1 MSTQIDALPDAP
13 AATDPVETF
22 DAKAFAFNAALQTF
36 RSQTNALG
44 SEMQTNADVAAA
56 LITAMALPQFMG
68 TSTSS
73 LAIGTGAKSFA
84 TQTGKEWV
92 VGQVVIASSGSN
104 YMKGQVAAYNAGTG
118 VLDVNVTSV
127 NGSGT
132 FASWTIGLSY
142 EGLSL
147 AKSGDNNDIFRLD
160 ALNSALNAVGV
171 GSRHIG
177 LPTPTVS
184 ANAMTMPGA
193 IDTFDFRSDTL
204 ASGGATTITGTLS
217 PLIVPAGATLGGQ
230 NGVAQDLAWLVLN
243 FGGVME
249 YAVVNAAGGVDLSET
264 GVIST
269 TAISSGSTSE
279 SQVYSAVARTNVPY
293 RLAGFSKSTQAVAGQ
308 WAAASSWVN
317 GGVSPLALW
326 LAGYGQ
332 KSRAMTAFRGNGSTH
347 YNTTGRTIWIQ
358 VYWKRGAN
366 TVGYVN
372 LSTVVNGF
380 TEDVKT
386 KYFNTTDESINTGW
400 VPIPAWASY
409 SVTQS
414 VLPSGMVWNERF

>member
-36 RSQTNALG
+36 RTQANALG
-44 SEMQTNADVAAA
+44 GEMQTNADVAAA

-147 AKSGDNNDIFRLD
+147 AKSGINSDIKRLLGLEGPGLLPVGAVIYVAYNKLDDGFLKMNGGTVSRAAYPELFAKLVKSGTATASIATPGVVTWTAHGRSANDPVKWQTTG
-160 ALNSALNAVGV
+160 A
-171 GSRHIG
+171 
-177 LPTPTVS
+177 LPTGYVAATTYYVVGASITPNTFQLS
-184 ANAMTMPGA
+184 ATPGGAA
-193 IDTFDFRSDTL
+193 INTTGSQSGVHTAIHAPFGDGDGATTFQLPEGRSEFFAGWDDGRGIDVNRSFGSYKLDQMQGHRHSLSAAIYTASSGGL
-204 ASGGATTITGTLS
+204 GTASGGSSGLAVLDPITDGANGTPRVGATTH
-217 PLIVPAGATLGGQ
+217 PRH
-230 NGVAQDLAWLVLN
+230 VALMAC
-243 FGGVME
+243 
-249 YAVVNAAGGVDLSET
+249 
-264 GVIST
+264 I
-269 TAISSGSTSE
+269 
-279 SQVYSAVARTNVPY
+279 
-293 RLAGFSKSTQAVAGQ
+293 
-308 WAAASSWVN
+308 
-317 GGVSPLALW
+317 
-326 LAGYGQ
+326 
-332 KSRAMTAFRGNGSTH
+332 
-347 YNTTGRTIWIQ
+347 
-358 VYWKRGAN
+358 
-366 TVGYVN
+366 
-372 LSTVVNGF
+372 
-380 TEDVKT
+380 
-386 KYFNTTDESINTGW
+386 KY
-400 VPIPAWASY
+400 
-409 SVTQS
+409 
-414 VLPSGMVWNERF
+414 